1 MFGDSRYYGCTKL
14 KTVKGIKF
22 LGRRLYSKGTKVSM
36 RSPHLSFK
44 TQGNFPIKILP
55 FWACFAIRFKT
66 AIVLKQNTYKNPAK
80 TDQLRDRGSKLMSNL
95 SENLNLLSRSHSKHT
110 CT

>member
-22 LGRRLYSKGTKVSM
+22 LGKRMYSKGTKVSM

-44 TQGNFPIKILP
+44 TQENFSHKILP

-66 AIVLKQNTYKNPAK
+66 AIVLKQITYKNPAK
-80 TDQLRDRGSKLMSNL
+80 TD
-95 SENLNLLSRSHSKHT
+95 
-110 CT
+110 